1 MARRIIALTVVVLLS
16 TIVSAQADSPSELI
30 VVLRT
35 RSSVGPRTLK
45 IGDIADLSGG
55 TPALREAVAA
65 LDLTDGPTPRAGIT
79 IKRQQVS
86 FRIRLAE
93 VPDTLFRVE
102 GAPESWV
109 EAERCTVAAAD
120 VIAAAKEAIVK
131 RLPWS
136 PDDVSVQTLQPIALP
151 LIVDAPRA
159 EVLIKA
165 EPHTSSTS
173 LGRTQCDVSLWAGG
187 VRQLAFPLYF
197 EVKLFQNVAVC
208 LHKIERGEA
217 LNDGNVAFDRRPVE
231 SLRDYISSP
240 EALAGKRAMHAL
252 LPGRIVMSADLE
264 ADGRDTSPPLVRR
277 GEAVKL
283 VVRLG
288 SVNVVASGEALQ
300 DGRAGQSVR
309 VRNIDSKQVVLGRVT
324 ERSLVEVDP

>member
-109 EAERCTVAAAD
+109 EAEA
-120 VIAAAKEAIVK
+120 
-131 RLPWS
+131 
-136 PDDVSVQTLQPIALP
+136 
-151 LIVDAPRA
+151 
-159 EVLIKA
+159 
-165 EPHTSSTS
+165 
-173 LGRTQCDVSLWAGG
+173 
-187 VRQLAFPLYF
+187 
-197 EVKLFQNVAVC
+197 
-208 LHKIERGEA
+208 
-217 LNDGNVAFDRRPVE
+217 
-231 SLRDYISSP
+231 
-240 EALAGKRAMHAL
+240 
-252 LPGRIVMSADLE
+252 
-264 ADGRDTSPPLVRR
+264 
-277 GEAVKL
+277 
-283 VVRLG
+283 
-288 SVNVVASGEALQ
+288 
-300 DGRAGQSVR
+300 
-309 VRNIDSKQVVLGRVT
+309 
-324 ERSLVEVDP
+324 